1 MAAHLFRA
9 VSIPNKPPKKNSEF
23 YCNFWGVTTR
33 LKFWTKIQR
42 KSPENGH
49 FFSHF
54 FVLAIKF
61 HRMNL
66 FQNRFHRWSTFWA
79 YFPGTSIKVKLTAI
93 IGWAITP
100 IMTIFAIMGVMAH
113 TNYGHNVD
121 LYGCHWKIWPKC
133 RSPVKTVLKKIHPM
147 EFYGQNK
154 KMCEKMA
161 IFRQFPLYFRPK
173 L

>member
-9 VSIPNKPPKKNSEF
+9 VSIPNKPPKKISEF
-23 YCNFWGVTTR
+23 SCNFWGSTTH

-49 FFSHF
+49 FFSIF

-66 FQNRFHRWSTFWA
+66 FQNRFHRWSTFWP
-79 YFPGTSIKVKLTAI
+79 YFPMTPIKVNIMAI
-93 IGWAITP
+93 IGVSHNTHY
-100 IMTIFAIMGVMAH
+100 GKNGH
-113 TNYGHNVD
+113 YGCYGSTNYGCKFD
-121 LYGCHWKIWPKC
+121 LYGCSWKICSKC

-154 KMCEKMA
+154 KMWEKMD
-161 IFRQFPLYFRPK
+161 IFRQFPL
-173 L
+173 

>member
-1 MAAHLFRA
+1 MA
-9 VSIPNKPPKKNSEF
+9 VGIPQESPKKISGF
-23 YCNFWGVTTR
+23 FHLPRPVAAR

-93 IGWAITP
+93 FGWVITP

-121 LYGCHWKIWPKC
+121 LYGCPWKIWSES
-133 RSPVKTVLKKIHPM
+133 RSHVKTVLKKIHPT
-147 EFYGQNK
+147 EFYCQNK
-154 KMCEKMA
+154 KMCEKW
-161 IFRQFPLYFRPK
+161 PLLAYFLCK
-173 L
+173 